1 MASPMPGFACLDS
14 SKPRSRNTRVFII
27 EKKISNKWT
36 YAVQTCVVQRPVV
49 LLLTPSLIYDL
60 CVYSDDLFNFGM
72 LLDHNNHAKT
82 RIIMIETC
90 NIPLCEL

>member
-1 MASPMPGFACLDS
+1 MASPTPGLHAWIQANLDHVI
-14 SKPRSRNTRVFII
+14 PEYLLLR
-27 EKKISNKWT
+27 KISNKWT